1 VYSVGQSPD
10 NEADIYVSGNKIRNT
25 TEPAINFRHIGG
37 RAYVEGNEIETGP
50 VSSTVAAR
58 PDVIRTVNTGSY
70 VIAHNTIL
78 CEWPAPD
85 AAGIGVFSQI
95 AAWPME
101 HAVVRDNSV
110 TMSPPPGVIFIV
122 PSAGIEIMG
131 FTGDNVVANNRIRGS
146 ARAALAVDPFKGG
159 IPGNNTFINNRL
171 DDFEASSADI
181 FIGEGVTDTLLF
193 GQEGTI
199 EDQGVNTVIVPLRE
213 DDDPESRNGAGREER

>member
-1 VYSVGQSPD
+1 
-10 NEADIYVSGNKIRNT
+10 
-25 TEPAINFRHIGG
+25 
-37 RAYVEGNEIETGP
+37 
-50 VSSTVAAR
+50 
-58 PDVIRTVNTGSY
+58 
-70 VIAHNTIL
+70 
-78 CEWPAPD
+78 
-85 AAGIGVFSQI
+85 
-95 AAWPME
+95 
-101 HAVVRDNSV
+101 
-110 TMSPPPGVIFIV
+110 
-122 PSAGIEIMG
+122 MG
-131 FTGDNVVANNRIRGS
+131 FTSDNVVANNRIRGS